1 MYQTQIKLH
10 KLTKYRANIRS
21 TSKPVMLSQCRWR
34 CSRRRRGSRGPRCP
48 QSILGDRI
56 AFIVAGENG
65 EGPLPGR
72 DPGGYHLPAL
82 SVDLARSIG
91 TENPAERMGIGYLTD
106 PCRCHG
112 ALPRHRRILVDRWM
126 DPGASERERWMA
138 DWEKFPTR
146 GVILSGGGKFHA
158 SQVQAKK

>member
-1 MYQTQIKLH
+1 MEMQP
-10 KLTKYRANIRS
+10 S
-21 TSKPVMLSQCRWR
+21 TPGIPETSL
-34 CSRRRRGSRGPRCP
+34 P
-48 QSILGDRI
+48 QSILEDRI

-112 ALPRHRRILVDRWM
+112 ALPRHRRILVDQSM
-126 DPGASERERWMA
+126 DPGASEREMNGGLGEVSDSWGHIVRWR
-138 DWEKFPTR
+138 EISCLTGPGKKVEHGSPGTF
-146 GVILSGGGKFHA
+146 LS
-158 SQVQAKK
+158 QAEA

>member
-1 MYQTQIKLH
+1 MEMQP
-10 KLTKYRANIRS
+10 S
-21 TSKPVMLSQCRWR
+21 TPGIPGTSL
-34 CSRRRRGSRGPRCP
+34 P

-91 TENPAERMGIGYLTD
+91 TENPAERMGIGYLTN

-112 ALPRHRRILVDRWM
+112 ALPRHRRILVDRSM
-126 DPGASERERWMA
+126 DPER
-138 DWEKFPTR
+138 DPLQF
-146 GVILSGGGKFHA
+146 GSLQLGH
-158 SQVQAKK
+158 